1 MGWETTFCREIFR
14 RFRSAREVSLRPFH
28 LHIIVIIM
36 SSKYEDTSS
45 SSSSPPS
52 NMFVTPLLTDFYE
65 IMMAYS
71 YFKCGTQNSHA
82 VFEIFFRQNPFRGEY
97 TIFAG
102 LQEALKYV
110 NSFKLTSK
118 HIDYIRSI
126 VPKHIEPEFF
136 EYLASLDCSRVK
148 IRAMLEG
155 SICFPREPI
164 MVVEGPLGICQLLE
178 TTLLNMLNF
187 PSLVV
192 TNACRFR
199 MVCFIYAF
207 HRGKTI

>member
-1 MGWETTFCREIFR
+1 
-14 RFRSAREVSLRPFH
+14 
-28 LHIIVIIM
+28 M
-36 SSKYEDTSS
+36 SSSKEEEEEGGGGGGGDRTVPSPEFD
-45 SSSSPPS
+45 SPPS
-52 NMFVTPLLTDFYE
+52 NMFVTPLLTDYYE

-71 YFKCGTQNSHA
+71 YWKCGTHESHA

-110 NSFKLTSK
+110 QSFKLTSG
-118 HIDYIRSI
+118 HIEYIRSI
-126 VPKHIEPEFF
+126 VPSHIESEFF
-136 EYLASLDCSRVK
+136 EYLAILDCSCVK

-155 SICFPREPI
+155 SICFPREPV

-178 TTLLNMLNF
+178 STLLNLLNF

-199 MVCFIYAF
+199 MVHLFFCFLCNPMMIHIHHVIVY
-207 HRGKTI
+207 KNT